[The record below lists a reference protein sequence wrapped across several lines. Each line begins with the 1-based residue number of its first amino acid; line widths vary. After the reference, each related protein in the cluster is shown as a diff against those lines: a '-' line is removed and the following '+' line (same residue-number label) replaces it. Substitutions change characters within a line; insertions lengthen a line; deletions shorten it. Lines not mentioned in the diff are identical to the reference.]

1 MKEQVLKRTAIG
13 AALVAALAS
22 GYPLLHTS
30 MIDRAHATVATVA
43 TAPVPVAPAASSAA
57 ALPDFTGLVAAN
69 GPAVVNITVTQKA
82 EKTAFE
88 GAPQGMDP
96 NDPFFQFFRRFG
108 MPEPSNPTPAHGLGS
123 GFIVSP
129 DGLILTNAHV
139 VADATEVTVKLTD
152 KREFR
157 AKVVGV
163 DRPTDVALIKIDAK
177 DLPTVKLGNTKD
189 VKVGEWVVAIGSPY
203 GFENTVTS
211 GIVSA
216 KARTLP
222 DETYVPFLQTDVAVN
237 PGNSGGPLFNM
248 RGEVVG
254 INSQI
259 YSRSGGYQGLSFAVP
274 IDVAVQVKDQLLKH
288 GTVTR
293 GRLGVTIQDVNQ
305 ALADSFG
312 LKQPGG
318 ALVSSVEKDSPA
330 AKAGIEPGDVITRYG
345 DTQITSSAQLP
356 VVVASTTPGKRVP
369 IEVVRK
375 GNPRTIDVAVGELKS
390 TKIASAAN
398 DGASQGKLGVAVR
411 PLSAEE
417 QQQLGV
423 KSGLVVEQ
431 VSGPAERAGLQQ
443 GDVILSLNGT
453 PVTSPDQ
460 MKNLLSKSGKHV
472 AVLVQRENMKTFVPI
487 DLG

>member
-1 MKEQVLKRTAIG
+1 MKEQILKRTAIG

-22 GYPLLHTS
+22 GYPLLQTS
-30 MIDRAHATVATVA
+30 IINPAHATVA
-43 TAPVPVAPAASSAA
+43 TAPVPVAPATSAA

-82 EKTAFE
+82 EKTALQ
-88 GAPQGMDP
+88 GVPQGMDP
-96 NDPFFQFFRRFG
+96 NDPFYQFFRRFG
-108 MPEPSNPTPAHGLGS
+108 MPVPSDPTPAHGLGS

-177 DLPTVKLGNTKD
+177 NLPTVKLGSTKD

-203 GFENTVTS
+203 GFDNTVTS

-248 RGEVVG
+248 KGEVVG

-288 GTVTR
+288 GMVTR

-356 VVVASTTPGKRVP
+356 VVVASTTPGKHVP

-375 GNPRTIDVAVGELKS
+375 GDTRTIDVAVGELKS
-390 TKIASAAN
+390 TKVASAAT
-398 DGASQGKLGVAVR
+398 DDASQGKLGVAVR

-417 QQQLGV
+417 RQQLGV

-431 VSGPAERAGLQQ
+431 VSGPAARAGLQQ

-460 MKNLLSKSGKHV
+460 MKNLLGKSGKHV
-472 AVLVQRENMKTFVPI
+472 AVLVQRDNLKTFVPI